1 MSFRSRQEL
10 ESAELGRIDRL
21 LQRWNFVAS
30 ADGKLWVQPPG
41 PELTA
46 VDLDEF
52 VEFLSGRALDH
63 QLSELVLDLSRVQRF
78 GRHWTLLLAKLLEF
92 VTRIAA
98 RCRLVALNAQPANVL
113 RLYRNTPQVAALLA
127 SAKLEVNAA

>member
-1 MSFRSRQEL
+1 MSLRSRHAR
-10 ESAELGRIDRL
+10 ESAELSRIDRL

-46 VDLDEF
+46 GDLDEF
-52 VEFLSGRALDH
+52 VAFLSERSLDH
-63 QLSELVLDLSRVQRF
+63 RLSELVLDLSRVQRF

-92 VTRIAA
+92 VGRIAA
-98 RCRLVALNAQPANVL
+98 RCRLVALNAQPASVL

>member
-1 MSFRSRQEL
+1 MSIRWRRES

-21 LQRWNFVAS
+21 LHRWNFIAT
-30 ADGKLWVQPPG
+30 ADGRLWVQPPG

-46 VDLDEF
+46 GDLDEF
-52 VEFLSGRALDH
+52 VQFLSQRSLD
-63 QLSELVLDLSRVQRF
+63 QRLTELVLDLSRVQRF

-98 RCRLVALNAQPANVL
+98 RCRLVALNVQPANVL